1 MELCL
6 RGLACSKFRCDY
18 APMVG
23 QGKPERC
30 GRGDARRQPMRCG
43 KANTT
48 DKTVLRMQDGFLM
61 PKRNIFIHGN
71 TPPAI

>member
-30 GRGDARRQPMRCG
+30 GR
-43 KANTT
+43 
-48 DKTVLRMQDGFLM
+48 M
-61 PKRNIFIHGN
+61 PRLPRAYKCEEGV
-71 TPPAI
+71 